1 MIEKSFPVTIEKATS
16 AAFDARFVM
25 SASAPDRVADTI
37 DPAAYRSAA
46 RQEKLVALW
55 QHDPNSPIGY
65 WTNLKAES
73 DRLTGD
79 IKFASTDLAQ
89 MAKTLIDDGVPLG
102 ASIGFRGKGE
112 PNKSG
117 GIHFK
122 AIELLECSVVSVPA
136 HPLAQQIA
144 KRFGLDLEGG
154 KSQSTRAETGSDAK
168 AETMKRAVA
177 ALETSLSAIH
187 KDSKP

>member
-1 MIEKSFPVTIEKATS
+1 MIAKSLPVTIEKATS
-16 AAFDARFVM
+16 AEYDARFVM

-37 DPAAYRSAA
+37 EPSAYRSAA
-46 RQEKLVALW
+46 RQKKLVALW
-55 QHDPNSPIGY
+55 QHDPDRPIGY

-117 GIHFK
+117 GINFK
-122 AIELLECSVVSVPA
+122 EIELLECSVVSVPA

-144 KRFGLDLEGG
+144 KRFGLDLEAG
-154 KSQSTRAETGSDAK
+154 KPLPTPAEIGVDAK
-168 AETMKRAVA
+168 AESMKRAVA
-177 ALETSLSAIH
+177 ALKTSLASIH
-187 KDSKP
+187 KDSKL